1 MAVFTALTRAEA
13 ASFLSQFNLGELVD
27 LQGIASGIENTNY
40 FLTTTQGRFVLTV
53 FERLTFKQLPFYLEL
68 MRHLARRGLPV
79 PAPQE
84 NRSGALLSEIRGKPA
99 AIVTRLSGQAV
110 AQPTPAHCT
119 LVGDVLARMHQ
130 AGADFPLFQPHLRGI
145 GWWKESV
152 PKLEPHIPDDV
163 FHRLAD
169 ELIYQDS
176 FFRSARFERLPA
188 GPIHADLFRDN
199 VLIVEGSTGDSIGG
213 LIDFYFAGCS
223 IWLFDLAVTMNDWCI
238 DLATGAFDAPR
249 AQALIDAYH
258 AVRPLTE
265 EEHECWRT
273 VLRAA
278 ALRFWISRLYDY
290 YLPRP
295 AEVLT
300 PHDPTHFE
308 RILAHRIEDA
318 TLPWA
323 GAAA

>member
-13 ASFLSQFNLGELVD
+13 ASFLTQFSIGEL
-27 LQGIASGIENTNY
+27 LELHGIATGIENTNY
-40 FLTTTQGRFVLTV
+40 FLTTTQDRYVLTI

-84 NRSGALLSEIRGKPA
+84 NHHGALLSEIRGKPA
-99 AIVTRLSGQAV
+99 AIVTRLDGHAV
-110 AQPTPAHCT
+110 VHPTPAQCGM
-119 LVGDVLARMHQ
+119 VGAILARMHL

-145 GWWKESV
+145 GWWKDSV
-152 PKLEPHIPDDV
+152 PRMEPHIPDHV
-163 FHRLAD
+163 FQRLAD
-169 ELIYQDS
+169 ELVYQDS
-176 FFRSARFERLPA
+176 FFRSMRFERLPA

-199 VLIVEGSTGDSIGG
+199 VLIVASASGEAIGG

-238 DLATGAFDAPR
+238 DLSSGAFDPAR
-249 AQALIDAYH
+249 AQALLDAYH

-300 PHDPTHFE
+300 PHDPAHFE
-308 RILAHRIEDA
+308 RILEHRIADA
-318 TLPWA
+318 TLPWVRSS
-323 GAAA
+323 